1 MDLGMIMVMMV
12 IKMMVIKMMVI
23 KMMMTICWSRRRE
36 GSGPCCEEAMCKEA
50 SKRRFPVI
58 IK

>member
-1 MDLGMIMVMMV
+1 MDLGMIMVT
-12 IKMMVIKMMVI
+12 MVI

-36 GSGPCCEEAMCKEA
+36 GGGPCWEEAMCKEA
-50 SKRRFPVI
+50 NKRRLPVI